1 VRYHEGL
8 REPER
13 HKASA
18 QRRHQGAGWE
28 KRSDASKPGMRMRRV
43 REGTTYDIS
52 TEPSSERVQD
62 GRNHEIPNASA
73 S

>member
-13 HKASA
+13 HEASA
-18 QRRHQGAGWE
+18 RRRHQAVGWE
-28 KRSDASKPGMRMRRV
+28 KRSDASKPGMRMRV
-43 REGTTYDIS
+43 REGTTYDIG